1 MQGRKDRKRNE
12 AEKRQRLQPL
22 RKQVQELEQRMTR
35 LTAQRVRIDGELAES
50 SIYTDGN
57 KLKLKEL
64 LLEQAK
70 VQQELNAAEDAWLA
84 ASALLEEA
92 GHD

>member
-1 MQGRKDRKRNE
+1 MSE
-12 AEKRQRLQPL
+12 SA
-22 RKQVQELEQRMTR
+22 QELEQRMAR
-35 LTAQRVRIDGELAES
+35 LTVQRVRIDGELAES
-50 SIYTDGN
+50 SIYADGN

-70 VQQELNAAEDAWLA
+70 LQQELNAAEDTWLA

-92 GHD
+92 EHD